1 MSENSEDTVT
11 DKQSSINDV
20 ELGDS
25 VCFQMKFVAVDRL
38 DWPAERQ
45 VASRCMYASIAS
57 NQQLLKISAES
68 RWCETEK

>member
-1 MSENSEDTVT
+1 MLSDE
-11 DKQSSINDV
+11 
-20 ELGDS
+20 
-25 VCFQMKFVAVDRL
+25 FVAVDRL

-45 VASRCMYASIAS
+45 VAFRCMYASVAS